1 MKKSASLRIAA
12 ALRQEILDGTR
23 KPGERILQ
31 ELLAEEFGA
40 SRLPVR
46 EALRM
51 LESDGLVTLVA
62 NTGAWVTAMDLAECT
77 ETYLIRERLDSLLLS
92 RAVAKYTE
100 ADIAHLQRLLQAIED
115 ATDVTG
121 YLAADRE
128 FHLESYKPAHMD
140 NLYSMVKRMW
150 DTTEHYRRAYS
161 QIIGWEGLQI
171 THSEHKLLFE
181 AFKHRDAEDAERLM
195 FSHLRRTRLELAR
208 HPEVFEPPAS

>member
-31 ELLAEEFGA
+31 ELVAEEFGA

-100 ADIAHLQRLLQAIED
+100 VDIGHLARLLQAIED
-115 ATDVTG
+115 ASDVTG

-128 FHLESYKPAHMD
+128 FHLESYKPARMD

-208 HPEVFEPPAS
+208 HPEVFDPPSE

>member
-1 MKKSASLRIAA
+1 MKKSASLRIAT

-46 EALRM
+46 EALRI

-92 RAVAKYTE
+92 CAVAKYTE
-100 ADIAHLQRLLQAIED
+100 ADIGHLERLLQAIED
-115 ATDVTG
+115 ATDVTE
-121 YLAADRE
+121 YLAADRA
-128 FHLESYKPAHMD
+128 FHLESYKPADMD

-161 QIIGWEGLQI
+161 QLIGWEGLQI

-181 AFKHRDAEDAERLM
+181 AFRHRDAEDAERLM

-208 HPEVFEPPAS
+208 HPEVFDASAD

>member
-12 ALRQEILDGTR
+12 ALRQEILDGMR

-31 ELLAEEFGA
+31 ELVAEEFGA

-92 RAVAKYTE
+92 CAVARYTE
-100 ADIAHLQRLLQAIED
+100 TDVNHLERLLQAIED

-128 FHLESYKPAHMD
+128 FHLESYKPARMD

-208 HPEVFEPPAS
+208 HPEVFDPAAD